1 MEHKDLLKTKQ
12 VLNALEE
19 VRKTLNKRGFD
30 LTFFNR
36 EDKVWFFIEKK

>member
-30 LTFFNR
+30 LTFFDR
-36 EDKVWFFIEKK
+36 EDKVWFYIVKK

>member
-1 MEHKDLLKTKQ
+1 MEHKDLLKNKQ
-12 VLNALEE
+12 VLNALEQT
-19 VRKTLNKRGFD
+19 RQTLNKRWFE